1 MASLMDDLVEI
12 LESEEKEYRKLIGLS
27 EQKRQIIIDANII
40 MIKLFL

>member
-40 MIKLFL
+40 MIII